1 MAPIEDTMPKQN
13 IKVETKLMSLW
24 DDLHFKNDYPLVCRI
39 TSTFNHTVRGDIV
52 GNAIRLTLIED
63 FK

>member
-1 MAPIEDTMPKQN
+1 MPKQN
-13 IKVETKLMSLW
+13 IKVETKIMSSW

-39 TSTFNHTVRGDIV
+39 TSTFNHTVRGDGI
-52 GNAIRLTLIED
+52 AIRLTLIED